1 MKQKRSIP
9 KRPGLPAMY
18 AELADVYRKMADLLD
33 RGGARMATREALE
46 RDALEVHATVLR
58 AKIMEAEEP
67 DDH

>member
-1 MKQKRSIP
+1 
-9 KRPGLPAMY
+9 MY

-33 RGGARMATREALE
+33 HAGARMATREALE

-67 DDH
+67 DIATTPDPRRRPQRGGA